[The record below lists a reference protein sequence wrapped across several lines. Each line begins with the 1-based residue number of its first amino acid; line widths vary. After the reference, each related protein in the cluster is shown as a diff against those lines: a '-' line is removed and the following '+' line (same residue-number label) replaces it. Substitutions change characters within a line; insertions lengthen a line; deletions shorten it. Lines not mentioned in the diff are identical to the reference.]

1 MERVVWARP
10 RYLKGGGIMK
20 KFNKIAQIAV
30 TSAVILMPV
39 LAMAQL
45 PIPTN
50 PVGTATGLTLSEI
63 EQRIVDIAQ
72 FFIVISVIVAVIFII
87 WGGIKYVM
95 AGDDAAKAGS
105 AKTTI
110 LNGIIG
116 ALVILA
122 VGIIMQTLANVVA
135 RTFFS

>member
-1 MERVVWARP
+1 
-10 RYLKGGGIMK
+10 MK
-20 KFNKIAQIAV
+20 KFNKIAQIAL
-30 TSAVILMPV
+30 TSAVILAPM
-39 LAMAQL
+39 LAFAQL

-50 PVGTATGLTLSEI
+50 PVATSTGLTLGEI
-63 EQRIVDIAQ
+63 ETRIVDIAQ
-72 FFIVISVIVAVIFII
+72 FLIVISVIVAVIFII

-110 LNGIIG
+110 LNGVIG

>member
-1 MERVVWARP
+1 
-10 RYLKGGGIMK
+10 MK
-20 KFNKIAQIAV
+20 KFNKIAQISIASV
-30 TSAVILMPV
+30 AIMMPL
-39 LAMAQL
+39 LAFAQL
-45 PIPTN
+45 PVPTN
-50 PVGTATGLTLSEI
+50 PVAAATGLTLSEI

-72 FFIVISVIVAVIFII
+72 FLIVISVIVAVIFII

-105 AKTTI
+105 AKSTI
-110 LNGIIG
+110 LNGVIG

-135 RTFFS
+135 RTFFT